1 MRPVQSMLAKVSRF
15 RNLTGLGQPAATLLR
30 GKTALWSLR
39 QQQRRQLQKVEQ
51 YRRKATT
58 LQSMREFFMHPLTW
72 DRNNGYLNVVLALA
86 IFTFVFINSCTPC
99 PEDRVPQRSKKTE
112 E

>member
-1 MRPVQSMLAKVSRF
+1 MRPVQSVLAKVSRIKAASAG
-15 RNLTGLGQPAATLLR
+15 LTSPVSSLLR
-30 GKTALWSLR
+30 GKPAAWALR
-39 QQQRRQLQKVEQ
+39 QQQRRQLQKAEH
-51 YRRKATT
+51 YRRKTTT

-99 PEDRVPQRSKKTE
+99 PEDRVPQRKKSDD
-112 E
+112 